1 MLRTGRRIQGHNYRS
16 AGDKECQSRYCQR
29 QHGQLENIVLK
40 LNTTKSIMPECLAV
54 KPEKFDKMI
63 CAKISAWEKFGGY
76 ISSKD
81 ELDKIRRICQDNKWK
96 EGDK

>member
-1 MLRTGRRIQGHNYRS
+1 MSESLLSSPTWAVREY
-16 AGDKECQSRYCQR
+16 
-29 QHGQLENIVLK
+29 ENLK
-40 LNTTKSIMPECLAV
+40 LNATKSILPECLAV

-81 ELDKIRRICQDNKWK
+81 ELNKIRRRGRTNMPR
-96 EGDK
+96 

>member
-1 MLRTGRRIQGHNYRS
+1 
-16 AGDKECQSRYCQR
+16 
-29 QHGQLENIVLK
+29 
-40 LNTTKSIMPECLAV
+40 MPECLAV

>member
-1 MLRTGRRIQGHNYRS
+1 M
-16 AGDKECQSRYCQR
+16 
-29 QHGQLENIVLK
+29 K
-40 LNTTKSIMPECLAV
+40 LDTTKSIMPECLAV

-81 ELDKIRRICQDNKWK
+81 ELDKIRRRGRRQI
-96 EGDK
+96 

>member
-1 MLRTGRRIQGHNYRS
+1 MSESLLSSPTW
-16 AGDKECQSRYCQR
+16 AV
-29 QHGQLENIVLK
+29 ENIVLK

-81 ELDKIRRICQDNKWK
+81 ELDKIRRRGRTNMPR
-96 EGDK
+96 